1 MFCRSL
7 KFSWILEIQYDETWK
22 ILSLSPF
29 QSGNFAE
36 EMMPT
41 IGFQMRRVTKGNV
54 AIKMWD
60 LGGQK
65 RFRSMWGRYCRGVD
79 VIIFMVDAADEDN
92 FDVSSY
98 CQPQS
103 TSLSLWTVYSLG
115 EAEEIVILKKGEFIP
130 QFKN

>member
-98 CQPQS
+98 YQP
-103 TSLSLWTVYSLG
+103 
-115 EAEEIVILKKGEFIP
+115 
-130 QFKN
+130 